1 MISQAFSKRRRHW
14 LILVAITLS
23 IICSFSV
30 FSDSSWSSLTA
41 EGGHRQAPPLQ
52 GGEPVTRPAPEAI
65 VANSSP
71 STTKRSTTSL
81 FQQLDLTSEQQQRI
95 KQVYLQYRRQIHKK
109 KAKLTRLQ
117 QQLSDMMVGTEPVE
131 LLRAKNQQMGVLRQ
145 QIGTLRFESMLAT
158 REILTPQQR
167 RKFREL
173 VASQLAQ

>member
-30 FSDSSWSSLTA
+30 FSDSSWSSLTT
-41 EGGHRQAPPLQ
+41 E
-52 GGEPVTRPAPEAI
+52 GGEPVTRSASEAI
-65 VANSSP
+65 VANSSAT
-71 STTKRSTTSL
+71 TTKRSTTSV

-95 KQVYLQYRRQIHKK
+95 KQIHLQYRGQIHKK
-109 KAKLTRLQ
+109 RAKLTRLQ
-117 QQLSDMMVGTEPVE
+117 QQLSDMMVGTEPIE
-131 LLRAKNQQMGVLRQ
+131 LLRAKNQQLSVLRQ
-145 QIGTLRFESMLAT
+145 QIEALRFESMLAT

>member
-1 MISQAFSKRRRHW
+1 MISQVFSKRRRHW

-23 IICSFSV
+23 IICSFTV
-30 FSDSSWSSLTA
+30 FSDSSWSSLT
-41 EGGHRQAPPLQ
+41 
-52 GGEPVTRPAPEAI
+52 RPASEAI

-71 STTKRSTTSL
+71 TTIKQPTTSL

-95 KQVYLQYRRQIHKK
+95 KQIHLQYRGQIHKK
-109 KAKLTRLQ
+109 KAALTKLQ

-131 LLRAKNQQMGVLRQ
+131 SLRAKNQQLSVLRQ
-145 QIGTLRFESMLAT
+145 QIGALRFESMLAT

-173 VASQLAQ
+173 VTSQLAQ

>member
-1 MISQAFSKRRRHW
+1 MISQAFSKRQRHW
-14 LILVAITLS
+14 LILAAITLS

-30 FSDSSWSSLTA
+30 FSDSSWSSLTS
-41 EGGHRQAPPLQ
+41 
-52 GGEPVTRPAPEAI
+52 PAPEEI

-71 STTKRSTTSL
+71 STTKRSSTSL
-81 FQQLDLTSEQQQRI
+81 LQQLDLTSEQQQRI
-95 KQVYLQYRRQIHKK
+95 KQIHLQYRGQIRKK
-109 KAKLTRLQ
+109 KANLTRLQ

-131 LLRAKNQQMGVLRQ
+131 LLRAKNQQISVLRQ
-145 QIGTLRFESMLAT
+145 QIGKLRFESMLAT

>member
-1 MISQAFSKRRRHW
+1 MISQVFSKRRRHW

-23 IICSFSV
+23 IICSFTV
-30 FSDSSWSSLTA
+30 FADSSWSSLTA
-41 EGGHRQAPPLQ
+41 EGGA
-52 GGEPVTRPAPEAI
+52 VTRPTPEAI

-71 STTKRSTTSL
+71 STTKQSTTSL

-95 KQVYLQYRRQIHKK
+95 KQVHLQYRGQIRKK
-109 KAKLTRLQ
+109 KADLTRLQ

-131 LLRAKNQQMGVLRQ
+131 LLRAKNQQLSVLRQ

-173 VASQLAQ
+173 VALQLAQ